1 MKPVKELIENIEKW
15 LEGAYVERE
24 QNNDPFLT
32 ENIFEAEYELE
43 KLKKELT
50 MKMNDG
56 KINKMKENIITDLSN
71 FKDTFLKQITVIYD
85 NGEEEIFSSKTKD
98 YILVDENGYFKVTD
112 DNFGIIEFNEK
123 HNSYFHHRFQVK
135 TKLNIVGFVNIITG
149 DKIFEYQFK

>member
-1 MKPVKELIENIEKW
+1 MKPVKELVENIEKW

-71 FKDTFLKQITVIYD
+71 L
-85 NGEEEIFSSKTKD
+85 
-98 YILVDENGYFKVTD
+98 
-112 DNFGIIEFNEK
+112 
-123 HNSYFHHRFQVK
+123 
-135 TKLNIVGFVNIITG
+135 
-149 DKIFEYQFK
+149 

>member
-71 FKDTFLKQITVIYD
+71 FKGY
-85 NGEEEIFSSKTKD
+85 IFKT
-98 YILVDENGYFKVTD
+98 N
-112 DNFGIIEFNEK
+112 
-123 HNSYFHHRFQVK
+123 NSN
-135 TKLNIVGFVNIITG
+135 L
-149 DKIFEYQFK
+149 

>member
-1 MKPVKELIENIEKW
+1 MKPVKELVENIEKW
-15 LEGAYVERE
+15 PEGAYVERE

-71 FKDTFLKQITVIYD
+71 L
-85 NGEEEIFSSKTKD
+85 
-98 YILVDENGYFKVTD
+98 
-112 DNFGIIEFNEK
+112 
-123 HNSYFHHRFQVK
+123 
-135 TKLNIVGFVNIITG
+135 
-149 DKIFEYQFK
+149 